1 MERPVILVVNRNPG
15 EAREIAGALAER
27 GVEVRTAHGV
37 SEAIETV
44 APILSDYHALRREA
58 REAAG
63 YTGLVG
69 RSEAMERVRE
79 RVARLSASDD
89 PVLLVGEPGTGKEL
103 AARLLH
109 QRSSRHAGPFI
120 VADPRVSVPG
130 AFEEELFRRNGGLV
144 DLAAGGTLFFEEIL
158 DLAPS
163 ILDRLLRDF
172 AAGRLQARVVGSTS
186 REPRR
191 AADEGR
197 VSRDVVAWFG
207 TSVVSLPPLRDRLED
222 VPLIAQ
228 GFLDSLRA
236 INDLAAAR
244 FDAESA
250 EALSR
255 WRWPG
260 NVRELRRVVEHAALL
275 AHDAWIRAEHLPE
288 SLRQHGNADAA
299 SGEIVADR
307 PFRDAK
313 RRVVEAFERAYLAD
327 LMRRHG
333 GNVTAAAAYSGMLR
347 SALQRL
353 LRKYALRSVEFREGE
368 RGVIGEARP

>member
-1 MERPVILVVNRNPG
+1 MERPVILVVSRNPG
-15 EAREIAGALAER
+15 EAREIVGALAER
-27 GVEVRTAHGV
+27 GVEARNVHGV
-37 SEAIETV
+37 SEAIEIV
-44 APILSDYHALRREA
+44 APILSDYHSRRFEA
-58 REAAG
+58 SEASG
-63 YTGLVG
+63 FSGLVG
-69 RSEAMERVRE
+69 RSEGMERVRE

-109 QRSSRHAGPFI
+109 QRSSRHAAPFV
-120 VADPRVSVPG
+120 VADARVSAPG
-130 AFEEELFRRNGGLV
+130 AFEEELFRKNGGLV
-144 DLAAGGTLFFEEIL
+144 DLAADGTLFVEEIL
-158 DLAPS
+158 DLPAAT
-163 ILDRLLRDF
+163 LDRLLRDY
-172 AAGRLQARVVGSTS
+172 AAGRLQTRIVGATS
-186 REPRR
+186 RDPRR

-197 VSRDVVAWFG
+197 VSRDVVSWFG
-207 TSVVSLPPLRDRLED
+207 TSVVHLPPLRERLED

-228 GFLDSLRA
+228 GFLDALRA
-236 INDLAAAR
+236 INDLTAMR
-244 FDAESA
+244 FDPEAA

-275 AHDAWIRAEHLPE
+275 APDGWIRPEHLPE
-288 SLRQHGNADAA
+288 AVRQTGGGDP
-299 SGEIVADR
+299 GPGDVVADR

-353 LRKYALRSVEFREGE
+353 LRKYALKSVEFREGE
-368 RGVIGEARP
+368 RGVGQEV

>member
-1 MERPVILVVNRNPG
+1 MERPVILVVHRNPG

-44 APILSDYHALRREA
+44 APILSDYHALRREQ

-63 YTGLVG
+63 FSGLVG

-79 RVARLSASDD
+79 RLARLSASDD
-89 PVLLVGEPGTGKEL
+89 PVLFVGEPGTGKEL

-109 QRSSRHAGPFI
+109 QRSSRHAAPFV
-120 VADPRVSVPG
+120 VADARVSVPG
-130 AFEEELFRRNGGLV
+130 AFEEELFRKSGGLA

-158 DLAPS
+158 DLPRAV
-163 ILDRLLRDF
+163 LDRLLRDVV
-172 AAGRLQARVVGSTS
+172 AGRLQTRVVGATS
-186 REPRR
+186 RDPRR

-207 TSVVSLPPLRDRLED
+207 TSVVHLPPLRDRLED

-236 INDLAAAR
+236 INDLAAMR
-244 FDAESA
+244 FDPAA
-250 EALSR
+250 ADALSR

-260 NVRELRRVVEHAALL
+260 NVRELRRLVEHAALL
-275 AHDAWIRAEHLPE
+275 ASDAWIRTEHFPE
-288 SLRQHGNADAA
+288 ALRQPAGA
-299 SGEIVADR
+299 GEGVPGDVVADR

-353 LRKYALRSVEFREGE
+353 LRKYELRSVEFREGE
-368 RGVIGEARP
+368 RGISPG

>member
-1 MERPVILVVNRNPG
+1 MERPVILVVNRNPV

-27 GVEVRTAHGV
+27 GVEVRTAQGL
-37 SEAIETV
+37 SEAIAV
-44 APILSDYHALRREA
+44 VSPILTDYHSRRLQASEA
-58 REAAG
+58 SG
-63 YTGLVG
+63 FSGLVG
-69 RSEAMERVRE
+69 RSEGMERVRE
-79 RVARLSASDD
+79 RIARLSASDA

-103 AARLLH
+103 AGRLLH
-109 QRSSRHAGPFI
+109 QRSSRHAGPFV
-120 VADPRVSVPG
+120 VADARVSVPG

-144 DLAAGGTLFFEEIL
+144 DLAAGGTLFVEEIL
-158 DLAPS
+158 DLPANL
-163 ILDRLLRDF
+163 LDRLLRDF
-172 AAGRLQARVVGSTS
+172 AAGRLPARVVGATS
-186 REPRR
+186 RDPRR

-197 VSRDVVAWFG
+197 VSRDVVGWFG
-207 TSVVSLPPLRDRLED
+207 TGVVNLPPLRDRLED

-236 INDLAAAR
+236 INDLSATR
-244 FDAESA
+244 FDAEA
-250 EALSR
+250 ADALTR

-275 AHDAWIRAEHLPE
+275 AHDAWIRVEHLPE
-288 SLRQHGNADAA
+288 SLRQPGPSDGA
-299 SGEIVADR
+299 SGAVLADR

-333 GNVTAAAAYSGMLR
+333 GNVTAAAASSGMLR

-353 LRKYALRSVEFREGE
+353 LRKYALRSVEFREAE
-368 RGVIGEARP
+368 RGIELRD